1 MNLLEFQ
8 RRMSQDVMRPLT
20 PGFQMQAVTE
30 QGLRV
35 HEITERYIKPNSLL
49 TSFERLEI
57 YNRQYWFRVIDAVS
71 EDFPAL
77 NAVLGQDKFDS
88 LVLAYLRDNPSTS
101 FSLRNIGA
109 RLPAWLAFY
118 PKLAGPRQA
127 LAVDV
132 ARLEWAYIEAFDGA
146 SLVPLGA
153 GDFAALGQSSTL
165 RLQPHLQLLD
175 FQYPVDDV
183 VLAVRKLTPES
194 DIVSNAVSERRPA
207 AEVTLPELSK
217 SSVYLAVHR
226 FEDSVYYR
234 RIEREEFLLLAD
246 LRDGDSIATA
256 IERAFEG
263 SKLAPDLVAAKIQD
277 YFAHAS
283 ELGWFCPPEPINTQ
297 DVKPSETYTIFTEK
311 HHAAELRKPKT

>member
-1 MNLLEFQ
+1 MNLLELQ

-20 PGFQMQAVTE
+20 PDFAMQAMTE
-30 QGLRV
+30 QGLPSD
-35 HEITERYIKPNSLL
+35 EIAASYIKPNSFL

-77 NAVLGQDKFDS
+77 RAVLGGERFDS
-88 LVLAYLRDNPSTS
+88 LVLAYLRENPSTS
-101 FSLRNIGA
+101 FTLRNLGA
-109 RLPAWLAFY
+109 RLPAWLASY
-118 PKLAGPRQA
+118 PELGGPQHA

-146 SLVPLGA
+146 SLMPLGRE
-153 GDFAALGQSSTL
+153 DFAALGRDSTL

-175 FQYPVDDV
+175 LQYPVDDV
-183 VLAVRKLTPES
+183 VLAVHKVTPAI
-194 DIVSNAVSERRPA
+194 DIVSNAVSERRQSS
-207 AEVTLPELSK
+207 EVTLPEVSR
-217 SSVYLAVHR
+217 SNVYLAVHR
-226 FEDSVYYR
+226 FDDSVYYR

-263 SKLAPDLVAAKIQD
+263 SKLAPDLQAARIQD

-283 ELGWFCPPEPINTQ
+283 ELGWFCLP
-297 DVKPSETYTIFTEK
+297 
-311 HHAAELRKPKT
+311 

>member
-1 MNLLEFQ
+1 MNLLELQ

-20 PGFQMQAVTE
+20 SEASMQAMVE
-30 QGLRV
+30 QGV
-35 HEITERYIKPNSLL
+35 PMGEIAASYIKPNSLL

-57 YNRQYWFRVIDAVS
+57 YNRQYWFRVIAAVS

-77 NAVLGQDKFDS
+77 QVVLGQEKFDS
-88 LVLAYLRDNPSTS
+88 LVLGYLRENPSTS
-101 FSLRNIGA
+101 FSLRNLGA
-109 RLPAWLAFY
+109 RLPAWLASY
-118 PKLAGPRQA
+118 PELAGPQHA

-146 SLVPLGA
+146 SLAPLSWE
-153 GDFAALGQSSTL
+153 DFAGLGTDSTL

-175 FQYPVDDV
+175 LQYPVDEV
-183 VLAVRKLTPES
+183 VLAVRKLTPEI
-194 DIVSNAVSERRPA
+194 DIVSNAVSERRQPI
-207 AEVTLPELSK
+207 EVGLPEVSR
-217 SSVYLAVHR
+217 SNIYLAVHR

-234 RIEREEFLLLAD
+234 RIDREEFLLLAD

-263 SKLAPDLVAAKIQD
+263 SKLAVELQAVRVQD

-283 ELGWFCPPEPINTQ
+283 ELGWFC
-297 DVKPSETYTIFTEK
+297 SARSTEGR
-311 HHAAELRKPKT
+311 L